1 MQSQQLVIASG
12 NLGKVAE
19 FRAYLA
25 PLGWEILPKPE
36 AIDVEETGAT
46 FLANA
51 YLKAEQ
57 IAKATGNWALADDSG
72 LEVIALDGAPGIY
85 SARYGNSDQERIDR
99 LLRELADKEDRSA
112 QFVCAIAV
120 ADPTGAIATEA
131 VGICKGEITSEP
143 RGDQGFG
150 YDPVFYV
157 PEQHRTFAEMSKS
170 EKGKISHRA
179 IALAILI
186 PKLKQLWQQDH

>member
-12 NLGKVAE
+12 NRGKVAE

-36 AIDVEETGAT
+36 AIDVAETGET
-46 FLANA
+46 FIANA
-51 YLKAEQ
+51 YLKAKQ
-57 IAKATGNWALADDSG
+57 IAKATGTWALADDSG
-72 LEVIALDGAPGIY
+72 LEVNALGGAPGIY
-85 SARYGNSDQERIDR
+85 SARYGNSDQARIDR
-99 LLRELADKEDRSA
+99 LLQELEGKADRSA

-120 ADPTGAIATEA
+120 ADPSGKVVSEAI
-131 VGICKGEITSEP
+131 GICKGEIITEQ
-143 RGDQGFG
+143 RGDHGFG

-157 PEQHRTFAEMSKS
+157 PEQQRTFAEMTKP

-179 IALAILI
+179 IALEILI
-186 PKLKQLWQQDH
+186 PQLKQIWQQDH